1 MRYIRS
7 TWTFIRSRSGVTAFT
22 AVLLAVQF
30 CLLLCLLGWSMQK
43 QKDNGVYESPC
54 YILNTNEI
62 SSEQAGELLKIT
74 REISPHIDSMIAG
87 YIVNIPV
94 RTDATYQVAITTS
107 QDIDE
112 DNVYNEHMI
121 LRKNWLISYFP
132 QQMSYHYSPSE
143 SQNISVRDSSVIDVK
158 IQDEQYTFEV
168 PYDQLN
174 EKGLPEYRYPR
185 AMQYFLTAFPSA
197 DTNALASEETF
208 FNMYST
214 SRRRIGI
221 IITTTSELTREEK
234 ARLDRVAYEYGGGKW
249 EPKKDPAIKKYEDER
264 ITILLEVMLL
274 YLVAFRIV
282 VYTIELRKKEFE
294 VYVFCGEKLGSIFL
308 HIISQVLVYLA
319 IAVVLGSGM
328 FLLVR
333 RVLGWL
339 QLRIN
344 YAMPLNITMTLPKW
358 SRYTGMYILLAMG
371 WLVLYYAVMTLVNG
385 GSIWKRS
392 SK

>member
-7 TWTFIRSRSGVTAFT
+7 TWTFIRSRLGVTAFAT
-22 AVLLAVQF
+22 MLLAVQF

-43 QKDNGVYESPC
+43 QKTNGVYESPC

-62 SSEQAGELLKIT
+62 SSEQAVELLKIT
-74 REISPHIDSMIAG
+74 QEISPHIDSMMAG
-87 YIVNIPV
+87 FIVNIPV
-94 RTDATYQVAITTS
+94 RTDMSYQVAITTS

-121 LRKNWLISYFP
+121 LRKNWLISSFP
-132 QQMSYHYSPSE
+132 QQMRYHYSPDE
-143 SQNISVRDSSVIDVK
+143 TQNISVRDSSIIDVE
-158 IQDEQYTFEV
+158 IQGEQYTFEV

-174 EKGLPEYRYPR
+174 EKGLPEYKYPR
-185 AMQYFLTAFPSA
+185 AMQYFHTAFPSA
-197 DTNALASEETF
+197 DTYALASEETF

-214 SRRRIGI
+214 SQRRIGV
-221 IITTTSELTREEK
+221 IITTTSELNREEK

-249 EPKKDPAIKKYEDER
+249 ESERDPAITKYEKER
-264 ITILLEVMLL
+264 FTIILEVMLL

-308 HIISQVLVYLA
+308 HIVSQVLVYLA

-339 QLRIN
+339 QLTIYYGIPVN
-344 YAMPLNITMTLPKW
+344 LTMTLPKW
-358 SRYTGMYILLAMG
+358 SKFTGLYILLAMG
-371 WLVLYYAVMTLVNG
+371 WLILYYTVMTLVNG